1 MTPEQL
7 QEIAAWADELTAE
20 EARRAAA
27 GITQRD
33 YEAGAY
39 VCHRGDTFEFWTGV
53 VSGIAK
59 IATIS
64 PDGKPISYSGI
75 PAGGWFGEGAMIKRE
90 ERQYDIVAVRDTRL
104 ALMNAGTFN
113 WLFESSTGFNR
124 FLVCQLNERLGQFIG
139 TLGYDRMLD
148 TTGRLARCIAWLF
161 NPVLFPRVG
170 DCLAIN
176 QEELGQLC
184 GISRQATNRSLK
196 ALQDEGLIAVSAEG
210 VRIRDMGALSRY
222 GD

>member
-7 QEIAAWADELTAE
+7 NDIAAWADELTPAE
-20 EARRAAA
+20 LSRAAA

-39 VCHRGDTFEFWTGV
+39 ICHRGDRFEFWTGV
-53 VSGIAK
+53 ISGIAK

-90 ERQYDIVAVRDTRL
+90 ERKYDIVAVRDTRL

-113 WLFESSTGFNR
+113 WLFSESTGFNR
-124 FLVCQLNERLGQFIG
+124 FLVRQLNERLGQFIG

-170 DCLAIN
+170 GTLTIN

-196 ALQDEGLIAVSAEG
+196 ALQDEGLITVTPEG
-210 VRIRDMGALSRY
+210 VSVCDMAALSQY